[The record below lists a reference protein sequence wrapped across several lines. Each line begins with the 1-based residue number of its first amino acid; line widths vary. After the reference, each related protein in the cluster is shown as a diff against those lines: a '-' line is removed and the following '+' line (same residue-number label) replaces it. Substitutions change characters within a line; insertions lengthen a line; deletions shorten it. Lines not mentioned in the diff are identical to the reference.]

1 MGWIYAILI
10 IILIGSSLGLVYVI
24 CFNKIKENDIRIKE
38 AESIIDE
45 SLRNKYDLMMRLDL
59 LLQKYFKTDKPYF
72 KELKELKKED
82 FSSFTLDRKIEEA
95 SLIGLKVI
103 NDEDN
108 ILKEADYLNISN
120 DIKKI
125 DEKLSAAKSFYNKYT
140 TKYNTLVNHFPSSI
154 IAKVIHSKEKRY
166 YDGKN
171 LNDDIYE
178 DFKL

>member
-1 MGWIYAILI
+1 MGWIYTLLV
-10 IILIGSSLGLVYVI
+10 IILIGSSLGLVYVV
-24 CFNKIKENDIRIKE
+24 CFNKLKENDVRIKE

-59 LLQKYFKTDKPYF
+59 LLQKYFDKDKPYF
-72 KELKELKKED
+72 KELKELKGEE
-82 FSSFTLDRKIEEA
+82 FTSFTLDRKIEEA
-95 SLIGLKVI
+95 ALTALKVI

-108 ILKEADYLNISN
+108 ILKEADYINISN
-120 DIKKI
+120 DIKKA

-140 TKYNTLVNHFPSSI
+140 TKFNALVNHFPSSVV
-154 IAKVIHSKEKRY
+154 AKVIHLEEKRY

>member
-1 MGWIYAILI
+1 MGWIYALLV
-10 IILIGSSLGLVYVI
+10 IILIGSALGLVYVV
-24 CFNKIKENDIRIKE
+24 CFNKLKENDIRIKE

-59 LLQKYFKTDKPYF
+59 LLQKYFDKDKSYF
-72 KELKELKKED
+72 KELKELKGQE
-82 FSSFTLDRKIEEA
+82 FTSFTLDRKIEEA
-95 SLIGLKVI
+95 ALIALKVI

-108 ILKEADYLNISN
+108 ILKEADYINISN
-120 DIKKI
+120 DIKKA

-140 TKYNTLVNHFPSSI
+140 TKYNALVNHFPSSI
-154 IAKVIHSKEKRY
+154 VAKVIHLEEKRY